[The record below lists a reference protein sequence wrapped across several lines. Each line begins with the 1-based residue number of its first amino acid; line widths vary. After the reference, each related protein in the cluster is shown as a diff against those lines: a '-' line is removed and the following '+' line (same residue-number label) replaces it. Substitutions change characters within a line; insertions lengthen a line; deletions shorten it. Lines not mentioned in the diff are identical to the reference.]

1 MQKLKEKA
9 EAKEKEVYAGWLKE
23 VTEED
28 GKFSGLEVWKRTYEP
43 EKEAKKK
50 SEKKE
55 DKNKEKKQTTTTKI
69 LLKVGKRMV
78 QPLYCGILEAL
89 AKTFEEASG
98 ALLSTTTTSE
108 EKAKGTDKD
117 NNDGYPDD
125 ENVISIKTQSTH
137 TRYRSEAG
145 EFYFENVATGD
156 VTWDLPDDG
165 TFEDETLEQA
175 TEKLAEKDAT
185 VVPLVSV
192 LNAVAGLLLVNR
204 FHGSKDNPVHH
215 KKFHQ
220 FKLVAGQRLVSSIK
234 VIVDSVKATL
244 EEGKATVE
252 ACTAQVSALMIGVVN
267 GDKKAAMC
275 AEIMKSPV
283 FHDQSIGPIA
293 TQLLG
298 FITSIVD
305 QKIAEVMS
313 HVQVVIGTVLA
324 ELAAAKAFAKETVAE
339 ETAANGL
346 PSAEMVES
354 YKDQPLLAA
363 TVLTKVD
370 EALALLQ
377 TKIDETIQQLLLAL
391 AAMVCNYENEAE

>member
-1 MQKLKEKA
+1 MMQKLKEKA

-98 ALLSTTTTSE
+98 ALLS
-108 EKAKGTDKD
+108 
-117 NNDGYPDD
+117 
-125 ENVISIKTQSTH
+125 
-137 TRYRSEAG
+137 
-145 EFYFENVATGD
+145 
-156 VTWDLPDDG
+156 
-165 TFEDETLEQA
+165 EQA